1 MRRSN
6 LFENNKALIWVY
18 SVLMFLP
25 VVLVF
30 FFYNYYGL
38 DIVMYFGWTVFGAGF
53 FLVCLAGNEFQKKGG
68 VPEGKHLVNTTILVN
83 SGIYSTIRH
92 PQYLGFILIVLGLSL
107 VSQHWLSIAS
117 GVLGSLLFYSD
128 LDMEDQSNV
137 EKFGTEYEVYLE
149 KVPRINILLG
159 IIRRIKERR
168 RE

>member
-18 SVLMFLP
+18 SILMVLP

-30 FFYNYYGL
+30 IFYNYYDL
-38 DIVMYFGWTVFGAGF
+38 DVLIYVGWIVFGAGF
-53 FLVCLAGNEFQKKGG
+53 FLAFLAGYEFQKKGG
-68 VPEGKHLVNTTILVN
+68 VPAGKHLVHTTLLVD
-83 SGIYSTIRH
+83 SGIYSIIRH
-92 PQYLGFILIVLGLSL
+92 PQYLGFILIVLGLAF
-107 VSQHWLSIAS
+107 VSQHWLSITS

-128 LDMEDQSNV
+128 LDTEEQANV
-137 EKFGTEYEVYLE
+137 EKFGIEYENYMM
-149 KVPRINILLG
+149 KVSRMNVFPG